1 MSVSHVDFVPNTAR
15 PQPTMPADLSKEE
28 FLSMD
33 DVQTSTLPR
42 SQIGVVMASYDK
54 TIGKSLQGTTM
65 LGSVFI
71 YLPKEEFDSLHYYP
85 YKEKFQSTLSQT
97 QIDFFPQFYKGD
109 Q

>member
-1 MSVSHVDFVPNTAR
+1 MTIFEKCCILFCFTATEGTYGMSVSHVDFVPNTAR

-54 TIGKSLQGTTM
+54 TIGRSLVY
-65 LGSVFI
+65 SYVR
-71 YLPKEEFDSLHYYP
+71 
-85 YKEKFQSTLSQT
+85 
-97 QIDFFPQFYKGD
+97 
-109 Q
+109 